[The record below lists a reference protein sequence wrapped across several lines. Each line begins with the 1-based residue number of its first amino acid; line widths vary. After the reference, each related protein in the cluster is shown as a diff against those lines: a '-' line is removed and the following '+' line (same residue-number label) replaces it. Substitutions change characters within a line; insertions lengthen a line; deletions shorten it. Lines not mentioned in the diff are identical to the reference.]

1 MLDLPGHGQD
11 RADGQ
16 DVWSAAA
23 RGRHTSTS
31 TVPPTGSHV
40 RALRS
45 LSAFVD
51 VGLGLVFRV
60 RGAAIFVSEHWAV
73 PPFDEGQPHRCAGEP
88 SLGLVAHAEQAE
100 QLFAADAVGAVVG
113 DPLAQIGLVR
123 MAPERDSRL
132 QLDRGR
138 HVEHSVVVS
147 ERVEALPD
155 WSVHG
160 SPWRRSW
167 RAAGGVDELRVAY

>member
-1 MLDLPGHGQD
+1 MLDLAGHGQD

-16 DVWSAAA
+16 DVWSAAGA
-23 RGRHTSTS
+23 W
-31 TVPPTGSHV
+31 PPHLDLYGAADGFPCAGL
-40 RALRS
+40 ALFER
-45 LSAFVD
+45 LVG

-73 PPFDEGQPHRCAGEP
+73 PPFDEGQPYRCAGES

-113 DPLAQIGLVR
+113 DLLAQIGLVR
-123 MAPERDSRL
+123 VAPERDSRL
-132 QLDRGR
+132 QLDRVR
-138 HVEHSVVVS
+138 HVEHPVVVR
-147 ERVEALPD
+147 ERVEVLPD

-160 SPWRRSW
+160 SPWRWSW
-167 RAAGGVDELRVAY
+167 RAAGGV